1 MGACHGKCC
10 QNVDGSATNIPSSAS
25 VDHRPSSSSIQR
37 AEDDTDWYMPSRKY
51 QAKHID
57 NLILQTLKVIGKIGI
72 ENPPEVLL
80 KLHTIADQEDGWIKV
95 INSMVSVIPIDNPL
109 GPAVIVFL
117 LDDCPLPNKDTVIR
131 LCKMFDL
138 CKESSAKGRR
148 APCQQCNMCI
158 ILGLLAEKLAGPSS
172 VAMLT
177 QGTLEYLVANLDD
190 KNDPVVVL
198 HSLIA
203 LEKFAQTSE
212 NKITIK
218 KYFESENRNPLLAL
232 ESMLSSADQVRAQV
246 GFCAQWCLDNLFPV
260 PNRKY
265 TYELMNLKHIHAMLN
280 VKDASEYLKISPDGL
295 EARCDAYSF
304 ESVRCTFEVTSGV
317 WYYETKIRSAGVMQ
331 IGWATKK
338 SKFLNHEGY
347 GIGDDEHSVAY
358 DGCRRLVWH
367 DAKSE
372 TPPQSRL
379 WTPGDTL
386 GCLLDVSARQSVFYL
401 NGEVVAVTSHLFNDV
416 TPLASGERVGYFA
429 AASFMSF
436 QQCRFNFG
444 NKSTFSYPPSREFQ
458 CFNEHASL
466 TDEERIVL
474 PRHIQMEQLRNILVQ
489 EDSCTLCFDS
499 KADVTL
505 RPCGHGGFCKKC
517 CVMLSEC
524 PMCRAKICAIEL

>member
-1 MGACHGKCC
+1 MGACHWKCC
-10 QNVDGSATNIPSSAS
+10 KNAENGSANATSSPSP
-25 VDHRPSSSSIQR
+25 DHRPSASGVQTN
-37 AEDDTDWYMPSRKY
+37 DDENDWYLPSRKY

-138 CKESSAKGRR
+138 SKESSSKGRR
-148 APCQQCNMCI
+148 TPCQQCNMCI

-177 QGTLEYLVANLDD
+177 QGTLEYLVANLDE

-218 KYFESENRNPLLAL
+218 KYFELDNRNPLLSL
-232 ESMLSSADQVRAQV
+232 ESMLNSSDQVRAQV

-260 PNRKY
+260 QNRKY
-265 TYELMNLKHIHAMLN
+265 TYELMNLKHINAMLN

-347 GIGDDEHSVAY
+347 GIGDDEYSVAY
-358 DGCRRLVWH
+358 DGCRQLIWH

-372 TPPQSRL
+372 PPPNEGIWR
-379 WTPGDTL
+379 PGDIL
-386 GCLLDVSARQSVFYL
+386 GCLLDVENRESIFYL
-401 NGEVVAVTSHLFNDV
+401 NGRQVTTTSQMFTSL
-416 TPLASGERVGYFA
+416 PPGERVGYFA

-444 NKSTFSYPPSREFQ
+444 NKSTFLFPPSREFQ
-458 CFNEHASL
+458 CFNEHTSL
-466 TDEERIVL
+466 TDEERVVL
-474 PRHIQMEQLRNILVQ
+474 PRHIQMEQLRNILIQ
-489 EDSCTLCFDS
+489 EDSCNLCFDS
-499 KADVTL
+499 TADVTL
-505 RPCGHGGFCKKC
+505 RPCGHSGFCKKC
-517 CVMLSEC
+517 CVMLNEC
-524 PMCRAKICAIEL
+524 PMCRAKISAIEL